1 MGSGGMS
8 VKRKPDGRWIA
19 DVQPIRGQ
27 RFRKIFDTKA
37 EALRYETFIIANK
50 AVDPAWN
57 PKSSDRRKLSELVT
71 LWYDLHGH
79 MLKDGTRR
87 KAKLDA
93 LCLRLRDPLA
103 AKLDASVYAH
113 DRRVRSENGTSPK
126 TLNNELG
133 YLRAVFNELRGL
145 GQIDYQNPL
154 ELVKPFRIEERELS
168 WLTDDQISIL
178 LEAIRKHSDNPH
190 VEPITMLCLATGAR
204 WSEAEGLTPARLRN
218 GAVTYSKTKSSRVRT
233 VPIGDALESF
243 IRDHWK
249 RYGPFT
255 GSISSF
261 RRALVRSGI
270 QLPKGQ
276 ASHALRHTFASHF
289 IQKGGNILTL
299 QKILGH
305 SSLAMT
311 MRYSHL
317 APEHLAEAVRLS
329 PLAGI
334 DLTIR
339 LPQD

>member
-103 AKLDASVYAH
+103 AKRDASVYAH

>member
-1 MGSGGMS
+1 MGAGGMS

-57 PKSSDRRKLSELVT
+57 PKASDRRKLSELVT

-93 LCLRLRDPLA
+93 LCVRLRDPLA
-103 AKLDASVYAH
+103 AKLDASIYAH
-113 DRRVRSENGTSPK
+113 DRRLRSEQGTSPK

-168 WLTDDQISIL
+168 WLTDDQVSIL
-178 LEAIRKHSDNPH
+178 LEAIREHSDNPH

-204 WSEAEGLTPARLRN
+204 WSEAEGLTPAKLRN

-233 VPIGDALESF
+233 VPIGEALESF

-249 RYGPFT
+249 RNGPFT

-270 QLPKGQ
+270 VLPKGQ

-289 IQKGGNILTL
+289 MQKGGNILTL

-311 MRYSHL
+311 MRYAHL
-317 APEHLAEAVRLS
+317 APEHLAEAVRLN
-329 PLAGI
+329 PLAGH
-334 DLTIR
+334 L
-339 LPQD
+339 

>member
-1 MGSGGMS
+1 MGPRHMS
-8 VKRKPDGRWIA
+8 VKRRDDGQWLA

-27 RFRKIFDTKA
+27 RFRKLFDTKA
-37 EALRYETFIIANK
+37 EALRYETFILASK
-50 AVDPAWN
+50 AKDADWN
-57 PKSSDRRKLSELVT
+57 PKASDRRKLSELVS

-79 MLKDGTRR
+79 MLKDGVRR
-87 KAKLDA
+87 KSKLDA
-93 LCLRLRDPLA
+93 LCVRLRNPVA

-113 DRRVRSENGTSPK
+113 DRRIRSENGTSPK
-126 TLNNELG
+126 ALNNELD

-145 GQIDYQNPL
+145 GQIDYANPL

-168 WLTDDQISIL
+168 WLTDDQVSIL
-178 LEAIRKHSDNPH
+178 LDTIRKHSDNPH
-190 VEPITMLCLATGAR
+190 VEPITLLCLATGAR
-204 WSEAEGLTPARLRN
+204 WSEAEGLAPTRLRD
-218 GAVTYSKTKSSRVRT
+218 GLVTYSKTKSSRVRT
-233 VPIGDALESF
+233 VPIGDALEAF
-243 IRDHWK
+243 IRNHWK
-249 RYGPFT
+249 RHGPFT
-255 GSISSF
+255 GAISSF

-329 PLAGI
+329 PLGGHI
-334 DLTIR
+334 LR
-339 LPQD
+339 SH

>member
-1 MGSGGMS
+1 MS
-8 VKRKPDGRWIA
+8 VKRREDGRWLA

-27 RFRKIFDTKA
+27 RFRKLFDTKA
-37 EALRYETFIIANK
+37 EALRYEIFIQSNK
-50 AVDPAWN
+50 AKDAGWN
-57 PKSSDRRKLSELVT
+57 PKASDRRKLSELVT

-79 MLKDGTRR
+79 MLKDGLRR
-87 KAKLDA
+87 KSKLDA
-93 LCLRLRDPLA
+93 LCVRLRNPVA

-113 DRRVRSENGTSPK
+113 DRRIRSENGTSPK

-145 GQIDYQNPL
+145 GQIDYANPL
-154 ELVKPFRIEERELS
+154 ELVKPFRIDERELS
-168 WLTDDQISIL
+168 WLTDDQVTIL

-190 VEPITMLCLATGAR
+190 VEPITLLCLATGAR

-218 GAVTYSKTKSSRVRT
+218 GSVTYSKTKSSRVRT
-233 VPIGDALESF
+233 VPIDPALETF
-243 IRDHWK
+243 IRAHWK
-249 RYGPFT
+249 RHGQFT

-329 PLAGI
+329 PFAG
-334 DLTIR
+334 LQSMYLGFTA
-339 LPQD
+339 